1 MINDPTHM
9 AVAHVYHTSDHGN
22 VEIDGTY
29 IDNWESAFAFLTW
42 YNLDRLHVRAKP
54 KTTTDFGIQYFQGL
68 TDRLTSDDFQD
79 LLCYL
84 LGEDAKP
91 TRINVRKWYR
101 LRFGAL
107 PESFR

>member
-1 MINDPTHM
+1 MINDPIHM
-9 AVAHVYHTSDHGN
+9 AVAHVYHTSEYGN

-29 IDNWESAFAFLTW
+29 VDDWTSAFAYLSW
-42 YNLDRLHVRAKP
+42 YNLEKIHVRAKP
-54 KTTTDFGIQYFQGL
+54 RTTTDFGVRYYQGL

-84 LGEDAKP
+84 VSLNAVP
-91 TRINVRKWYR
+91 TRANVRKWYA

-107 PESFR
+107 PENL